1 MKKLSLLLLLLLLGA
16 CSPEADQAAPS
27 ETQEIE
33 AQVTPQEIVVD
44 EAVSTSVYQVYLK
57 ASNPWIQINVEGYE
71 PMIVELFPEVAPLT
85 VEHILSLVNDGFYQD
100 MIFHR
105 VIETFMIQGGDPT
118 ATGAGGAGVNVTGEF
133 AANNI
138 ANPLSHGRGVM
149 SMARAMD
156 YNSAS
161 SQFFIVHQA
170 SDFLDGGY
178 AAFGGLISG
187 FDTLDAIASTP
198 TVTGDRPAREV
209 VITSIEVIE
218 R

>member
-1 MKKLSLLLLLLLLGA
+1 MKKLSLLLLVLLAA
-16 CSPEADQAAPS
+16 CSPEAEQASIS
-27 ETQEIE
+27 ETQEV
-33 AQVTPQEIVVD
+33 QTTPQEIVVD
-44 EAVSTSVYQVYLK
+44 ESVATSVYQAYLK
-57 ASNPWIQINVEGYE
+57 ESNPWIQINVEGFE
-71 PMIVELFPEVAPLT
+71 PMIVELFPDVAPLT
-85 VEHILSLVNDGFYQD
+85 VEHILTLVNDGFYQD

-105 VIETFMIQGGDPT
+105 VIENFMIQGGDPT
-118 ATGAGGAGVNVTGEF
+118 ATGAGGAGINVTGEF

-138 ANPLSHGRGVM
+138 ENPLSHGRGVM

-187 FDTLDAIASTP
+187 FETLDAIAATP